1 MRLFARANLVI
12 AALIVAALVVPRVD
26 LDGSALPDLGL
37 PGLPFTAPD
46 KPIRKNASG
55 PPPWTVHG
63 HGWRFTV
70 ERTRRTVSRWMG
82 RTRPSITI
90 TAYVTREERRFASLM
105 IYRISDKESGSELEA
120 VPFQGGGD
128 GDPPLDQRSKI
139 VFVVWDTSPR
149 ASRLTVTLHDF
160 HWPDGRDLVLGE
172 VRVPA
177 S

>member
-1 MRLFARANLVI
+1 MRFFARANLVI
-12 AALIVAALVVPRVD
+12 AALIAAALVVPRFG
-26 LDGSALPDLGL
+26 LDRLAIPDLSL
-37 PGLPFTAPD
+37 PRLPFMEPD

-55 PPPWTVHG
+55 PPPWTIHG
-63 HGWRFTV
+63 YGWRFTV
-70 ERTRRTVSRWMG
+70 ERTKRTVSRWMG
-82 RTRPSITI
+82 ETKPSITI
-90 TAYVTREERRFASLM
+90 TAYVTREERQFASRM
-105 IYRISDKESGSELEA
+105 IYRISDKASGSELEA

-128 GDPPLDQRSKI
+128 GDPPLNQRSKL

-149 ASRLTVTLHDF
+149 ASRLTITLHDF